1 MSLNIPRDQYGVYL
15 LDSRKDR
22 AQSTIE
28 LLRQA
33 EFQPQYF
40 ANLAE
45 LREVLSRKPPHVILF
60 HRGDEQ
66 NNVTEALNELRQ
78 RLPETHFLILSS
90 AAGLAATWRE
100 WGDLIFDC
108 ILTPPV
114 HPRQMI
120 QAVQRAA
127 ERDAYMYR
135 SEELTERLAAA
146 EALLEKPEPVPVA
159 APASPPTL
167 EDSIAIL
174 EEETQAFLSAVLGEV
189 SPNHSKHFLESNS
202 SPSVPPALT
211 VSGDFDFAAI
221 WARLTSVRYL
231 EELVREG
238 LTLLAQQTVTAP
250 AVFLRHLPNRRCLIT
265 NAAHRLPPE
274 AWKSLGLHLNEEP
287 DFCLS
292 DLRHPEKLS
301 GLKEMGQT
309 LVGHDEVWVK
319 PLILRDEV
327 YGLFVIFS
335 SLTDLPVQNLDAI
348 VQVCSQQ
355 AQLLDLQQYLH
366 TIEVND
372 PSTLVLNR
380 ATMQTRLTGEIARA
394 RRLQSPVSLLSISL
408 DQYRDLLTH
417 YGLEEAQMAIRALAK
432 IIEPRSRAN
441 DTLGR
446 LSAEELGLI
455 LPHTS
460 CEGAAIKA
468 ERLRK
473 LIAAAD
479 FNRLLPNFPKLT
491 VSIGV
496 SEYPSCCRD
505 ADDLFNTT
513 DDALWQVKNKMNNK
527 VCVATPVAGFVP
539 DFKVLTT

>member
-1 MSLNIPRDQYGVYL
+1 MSLHIPRRQYGVYL
-15 LDSRKDR
+15 LDSRQDR
-22 AQSTIE
+22 AQLTLEI
-28 LLRQA
+28 LRQA
-33 EFQPQYF
+33 EYEPQYF
-40 ANLAE
+40 ANMAD
-45 LREVLSRKPPHVILF
+45 LRAVLSSKPPHVLLF
-60 HRGDEQ
+60 HRSDEI
-66 NNVTEALNELRQ
+66 NNVAEALKELRE
-78 RLPETHFLILSS
+78 RLPESHFLVLSS

-108 ILTPPV
+108 VLTPPV

-120 QAVQRAA
+120 QAVERAA

-135 SEELTERLAAA
+135 AEELTERLAAA
-146 EALLEKPEPVPVA
+146 ETLLEKPVEPE
-159 APASPPTL
+159 PPKIQTI
-167 EDSIAIL
+167 EDSIAVL
-174 EEETQAFLSAVLGEV
+174 QEETQAFLSAVLDEV
-189 SPNHSKHFLESNS
+189 SQTNVTKLLEPYTPELPATTFSSKVN
-202 SPSVPPALT
+202 
-211 VSGDFDFAAI
+211 DFDFAAI
-221 WARLTSVRYL
+221 WSRLTASSQL
-231 EELVREG
+231 DDLIREG
-238 LTLLAQQTVTAP
+238 LTILAQQTVTAP

-265 NAAHRLPPE
+265 SAAHRLPAE

-309 LVGHDEVWVK
+309 LVGHDEIWVR
-319 PLILRDEV
+319 PLILREEV
-327 YGLFVIFS
+327 YGLFVIFA
-335 SLTDLPVQNLDAI
+335 SLSDLPIPNLEAI
-348 VQVCSQQ
+348 VQVCSQR
-355 AQLLDLQQYLH
+355 AQLLDMQQYLH
-366 TIEVND
+366 TIELND
-372 PSTLVLNR
+372 PSTLVLNK
-380 ATMQTRLTGEIARA
+380 ATMQTRLSGEIARA
-394 RRLQSPVSLLSISL
+394 RRLESPVSLLSISL

-417 YGLEEAQMAIRALAK
+417 YGLEEAQMAVRALAK

-473 LIAAAD
+473 LINAAD

-491 VSIGV
+491 ISVGV

-505 ADDLFNTT
+505 ADDLFNTA
-513 DDALWQVKNKMNNK
+513 DDALWQVKNKVSNK
-527 VCVATPVAGFVP
+527 VCVATPVTGFVP